1 MMNDGKEKKNESN
14 AESGSDYERIDDM
27 FFRQIN
33 ERRKEDPLIG
43 AKLGA
48 KEIFNTLLNAVR
60 DSRGVHIETLICA
73 LGALAGYSC
82 QASLRKEFVEIRGLS
97 EEQVF
102 TVIQAK
108 NGKRYFFGDL
118 INKPLFENQY
128 SVWSL
133 AAGIV
138 QHMGVNI
145 DFDILE
151 IFKYVSATVGTE
163 NYGIPRIP
171 EGHRTADVPINFV
184 KAFWPLFLPR
194 IEKYC
199 ASPREWPVL
208 FGLAIQDGLLQGKDV
223 IDPSLALKIV
233 MESAIPMAKA
243 EIVFD

>member
-1 MMNDGKEKKNESN
+1 MMNNEKEKKNENN
-14 AESGSDYERIDDM
+14 AKSRSDYEKIDDV
-27 FFRQIN
+27 FFYQIN
-33 ERRKEDPLIG
+33 EKRKEDPLIG

-48 KEIFNTLLNAVR
+48 KEIFNTLLKAFK
-60 DSRGVHIETLICA
+60 DSRGVHIETFMCA

-82 QASLRKEFVEIRGLS
+82 QAGLRKEFIEIKGLS
-97 EEQVF
+97 EKQVF

-108 NGKRYFFGDL
+108 NGKRYFYGDL
-118 INKPLFENQY
+118 INKPLLEDQY

-151 IFKYVSATVGTE
+151 IFKYVTTTVGTE

-171 EGHRTADVPINFV
+171 EGHRPADIPLNFV

-199 ASPREWPVL
+199 ASPRKWPVL
-208 FGLAIQDGLLQGKDV
+208 FGLD
-223 IDPSLALKIV
+223 
-233 MESAIPMAKA
+233 
-243 EIVFD
+243 FR

>member
-1 MMNDGKEKKNESN
+1 MMNDESRSDHEKIE
-14 AESGSDYERIDDM
+14 DV
-27 FFRQIN
+27 FFDQIN

-48 KEIFNTLLNAVR
+48 KEIFNSLLKAGK
-60 DSRGVHIETLICA
+60 DSRGVHIETFMCA

-82 QASLRKEFVEIRGLS
+82 QAGLRKEFIEIKGLS
-97 EEQVF
+97 EKQVF

-108 NGKRYFFGDL
+108 NGKRYFYGDL
-118 INKPLFENQY
+118 INKPLLEDQY

-145 DFDILE
+145 DFDVIEIL
-151 IFKYVSATVGTE
+151 KYVAATVGTE

-171 EGHRTADVPINFV
+171 KGHSPADIPINFV
-184 KAFWPLFLPR
+184 KVFWPLFLPR

-208 FGLAIQDGLLQGKDV
+208 FGFAIQDGLNQGKDV
-223 IDPSLALKIV
+223 ISPSLALKIV
-233 MESAIPMAKA
+233 MESAVPMAKV
-243 EIVFD
+243 EVVFD